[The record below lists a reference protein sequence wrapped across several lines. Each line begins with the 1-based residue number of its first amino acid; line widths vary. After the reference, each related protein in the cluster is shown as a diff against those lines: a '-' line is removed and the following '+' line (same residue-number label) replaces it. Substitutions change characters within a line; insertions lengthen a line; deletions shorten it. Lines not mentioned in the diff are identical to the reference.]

1 MALPISGLQYL
12 ATPGLDTTFSGMTLN
27 LGANVVTGHT
37 IGVRYR
43 YEYDD
48 PAYVGD
54 PPAPRIV
61 TYPPWWLNSQTLTI
75 TAVTGSP
82 SPRQVFTTNTGNEL
96 YTATPGG
103 PYSITYENAGITDG
117 TEYSYIM
124 AFNETNLKYIPRLS
138 PASQSDIDV
147 GPTGFP
153 STPYDASNNI
163 YPIDTVTACSPD
175 GRDVINVYYTLT
187 TNYRLAEDEDSLEY
201 TESQVITHPLL
212 NGLDDSNLL
221 ETLLSQSYYTH
232 GIYSIGL
239 WDVSEPPLYSEDGTP
254 IAPIPR
260 YNSENGE
267 TYNQLTN
274 GEGFNG

>member
-1 MALPISGLQYL
+1 M
-12 ATPGLDTTFSGMTLN
+12 
-27 LGANVVTGHT
+27 VTGHT

-43 YEYDD
+43 VEVDD
-48 PAYVGD
+48 PTYIGE

-61 TYPPWWLNSQTLTI
+61 SYPSWWLNSQTLSI

-82 SPRQVFTTNTGNEL
+82 SPRQVFTTNTGSEL
-96 YTATPGG
+96 YTIAPGG
-103 PYSITYENAGITDG
+103 PYALTFENAGITDG
-117 TEYSYIM
+117 TEYSYIL
-124 AFNETNLKYIPRLS
+124 AFNNTNLKYIPRLS
-138 PASQSDIDV
+138 PSSQSDINV
-147 GPTGFP
+147 GPAGFP

-175 GRDVINVYYTLT
+175 SRSTINVSYTLT

-201 TESQVITHPLL
+201 TESQVITHSLL

-221 ETLLSQSYYTH
+221 QTLLSQSYYTH

-239 WDVSEPPLYSEDGTP
+239 WDVSEPPLYAEDGTP
-254 IAPIPR
+254 IAPVPR